1 MTSGWPRA
9 AATTLQ
15 FLTRLP
21 IPGGASADPARFEAD
36 LPRALVLFPLV
47 GALIGALTA
56 FVLWLASQL
65 WPLPL
70 AVLLALALEAR
81 LTGALHEDAVADL
94 CDGFG
99 GGRTPEDVLR
109 IMKDSRIGAFGLLGL
124 AFALALRAGGL
135 IALPDAATAAIALI
149 VSGWLGRLLMLAA
162 MLAIPPMPGRPG
174 LGGSVASRAT
184 PRALALALLLSL
196 PVPLLG
202 LWWDARAML
211 LALLGAALFLA
222 WFRQLVLRHL
232 GGSTGDC
239 FGFAGYAG
247 LVLTGLA
254 FAAAR

>member
-9 AATTLQ
+9 AATALQ

-21 IPGGASADPARFEAD
+21 IPGGASAEPAHFEAD
-36 LPRALVLFPLV
+36 LARALALFPLT

-56 FVLWLASQL
+56 LAFWLAAQL

-70 AVLLALALEAR
+70 AILLALAMEAR

-99 GGRTPEDVLR
+99 GGRRPEDVLR

-135 IALPDAATAAIALI
+135 IVLPNAATAAVALI

-162 MLAIPPMPGRPG
+162 MLAIPPMPGRVG
-174 LGGSVASRAT
+174 LGGSVASQAT
-184 PRALALALLLSL
+184 PRSLALALLLSL

-211 LALLGAALFLA
+211 LALLAAVLFLA
-222 WFRQLVLRHL
+222 WFRRLVLRHL

-254 FAAAR
+254 FAAGR

>member
-9 AATTLQ
+9 AATALQ

-36 LPRALVLFPLV
+36 IGRALALFPLM

-56 FVLWLASQL
+56 LALWLASQL

-70 AVLLALALEAR
+70 AVLLALAMEAR

-99 GGRTPEDVLR
+99 GGRMAEDVLR
-109 IMKDSRIGAFGLLGL
+109 IMKDSRIGVFGLLGL
-124 AFALALRAGGL
+124 AFALALRAAGL
-135 IALPDAATAAIALI
+135 MALPDAATAAVALV

-162 MLAIPPMPGRPG
+162 MLAIPPIPGRGG
-174 LGGSVASRAT
+174 LGGSVASQAT
-184 PRALALALLLSL
+184 PHSFALALLLGL

-211 LALLGAALFLA
+211 LALLAAALFLA
-222 WFRQLVLRHL
+222 WFRRLVLRRL
-232 GGSTGDC
+232 SGSTGDC

-247 LVLTGLA
+247 LILATLA
-254 FAAAR
+254 FAAGR

>member
-1 MTSGWPRA
+1 MMRGWPRA
-9 AATTLQ
+9 AATALQ

-21 IPGGASADPARFEAD
+21 IPGGASADPAQFEAD
-36 LPRALVLFPLV
+36 LPRALALFPLA
-47 GALIGALTA
+47 GTLIGALTA
-56 FVLWLASQL
+56 AALWLAAQL

-70 AVLLALALEAR
+70 AILLALALEAR

-99 GGRTPEDVLR
+99 GGRTPEDALR
-109 IMKDSRIGAFGLLGL
+109 ITKDSRVGAFGLLGL
-124 AFALALRAGGL
+124 AFALALRAAGL
-135 IALPDAATAAIALI
+135 MALPDAATAAVALV

-162 MLAIPPMPGRPG
+162 MLAIPPMPGRVG

-184 PRALALALLLSL
+184 PLSLALALPLSL
-196 PVPLLG
+196 PAPLLG

-211 LALLGAALFLA
+211 LALLAAGVFIA
-222 WFRQLVLRHL
+222 WFRRLVRRHL

-247 LVLTGLA
+247 LVLTTLA
-254 FAAAR
+254 FAAGR

>member
-9 AATTLQ
+9 AATALQ

-21 IPGGASADPARFEAD
+21 VPGGASADPARFEAD
-36 LPRALVLFPLV
+36 LPRALALFPLT
-47 GALIGALTA
+47 GALIGTLTA
-56 FVLWLASQL
+56 ATLWLASQL

-124 AFALALRAGGL
+124 AFAIALRAAGL
-135 IALPDAATAAIALI
+135 IALPDAATAAVALV

-174 LGGSVASRAT
+174 LGGSVASHAT

-196 PVPLLG
+196 PAPLLG
-202 LWWDARAML
+202 LWWDALAML
-211 LALLGAALFLA
+211 LALLGSALFLA
-222 WFRQLVLRHL
+222 WFRRLVLRHL

-247 LVLTGLA
+247 LVLTTLA
-254 FAAAR
+254 FTAHR

>member
-1 MTSGWPRA
+1 MISDWLRA
-9 AATTLQ
+9 AATALQ

-36 LPRALVLFPLV
+36 IGRAIILFPLAGTLV
-47 GALIGALTA
+47 GALAA
-56 FVLWLASQL
+56 AALWLASML

-70 AVLLALALEAR
+70 AILLALALEAR

-94 CDGFG
+94 CDGLG
-99 GGRTPEDVLR
+99 GGRTAEEVLR

-135 IALPDAATAAIALI
+135 MALPDAASAAIVLV
-149 VSGWLGRLLMLAA
+149 VSGWAARLLMLAA
-162 MLAIPPMPGRPG
+162 MLAIPPMPGRAG
-174 LGGSVASRAT
+174 LGGSVASRAG
-184 PRALALALLLSL
+184 PRSLALALLLTL

-211 LALLGAALFLA
+211 LAAIAAVLFLA
-222 WFRQLVLRHL
+222 WFRRLVLRRL

-239 FGFAGYAG
+239 FGFAAYAG
-247 LVLTGLA
+247 LVLTSLA
-254 FAAAR
+254 FAAGP

>member
-9 AATTLQ
+9 AATALQ

-36 LPRALVLFPLV
+36 IGRALALFPLM

-56 FVLWLASQL
+56 LALWLASQL

-70 AVLLALALEAR
+70 AVLLALAMEAR

-99 GGRTPEDVLR
+99 GGRMAEDVLR
-109 IMKDSRIGAFGLLGL
+109 IMKDSRIGVFGLLGL
-124 AFALALRAGGL
+124 AFALALL
-135 IALPDAATAAIALI
+135 
-149 VSGWLGRLLMLAA
+149 LG
-162 MLAIPPMPGRPG
+162 
-174 LGGSVASRAT
+174 
-184 PRALALALLLSL
+184 L

-211 LALLGAALFLA
+211 LALLAAALFLA
-222 WFRQLVLRHL
+222 WFRRLVLRRL
-232 GGSTGDC
+232 SGSTGDC

-247 LVLTGLA
+247 LILATLA
-254 FAAAR
+254 FAAGR

>member
-1 MTSGWPRA
+1 MTPAWLRA
-9 AATTLQ
+9 AATALQ

-21 IPGGASADPARFEAD
+21 IPGGASAAPTRFEAD
-36 LPRALVLFPLV
+36 IARALALFPLA
-47 GALIGALTA
+47 GALIGTLTA
-56 FVLWLASQL
+56 ATLWLTSLL

-70 AVLLALALEAR
+70 AILLALALEAR

-124 AFALALRAGGL
+124 AFALALRAASL
-135 IALPDAATAAIALI
+135 IALPDAATAVVALI
-149 VSGWLGRLLMLAA
+149 VSGWAARLLMLAA
-162 MLAIPPMPGRPG
+162 MLAIPPMPGRAG
-174 LGGSVASRAT
+174 LGGSVASQAT
-184 PRALALALLLSL
+184 PHRLALALLLSL

-202 LWWDARAML
+202 LWWNTQAML
-211 LALLGAALFLA
+211 LALLASALFLA
-222 WFRQLVLRHL
+222 WFRRLVLRRL

-247 LVLTGLA
+247 LILTTLA
-254 FAAAR
+254 FAAHL

>member
-1 MTSGWPRA
+1 MMADWRRA
-9 AATTLQ
+9 AATALQ

-36 LPRALVLFPLV
+36 IGRALTLFPLA

-56 FVLWLASQL
+56 LALWLAAML

-70 AVLLALALEAR
+70 AILLALALEVR
-81 LTGALHEDAVADL
+81 LTGAFHEDAVADL

-135 IALPDAATAAIALI
+135 MALPDIGTAAVALI
-149 VSGWLGRLLMLAA
+149 VSAWAGRLLMLAA
-162 MLAIPPMPGRPG
+162 MLAIPPMPGRTG
-174 LGGSVASRAT
+174 LGGSVASRAG
-184 PRALALALLLSL
+184 PRGLALALLLTL

-211 LALLGAALFLA
+211 FATLASALFLA
-222 WFRQLVLRHL
+222 WFRRLVLRRL

-239 FGFAGYAG
+239 FGFAAYAG
-247 LVLTGLA
+247 LVLTTLA
-254 FAAAR
+254 FALRR